1 MECKVCHSE
10 CADGSKFCPKCS
22 ARLDGKK
29 ICDSCKQEIDEDC
42 IFCPKCGTRLIAK
55 NEAVSE
61 PRAQVA
67 ATEAV
72 VAYNVTENSHVKKSN
87 GYATY
92 QKVAGIIISS
102 FLIAALLALF
112 VCSFFMNF
120 RAKVAGEIVSTGKAT
135 TINLFKDIIE
145 ILKDNKTSTGAIVYE
160 PSSEYKAYCIIFL
173 VVLVANIL
181 TAFSMLLVAAIKF
194 AKGLMHKKNNNIA
207 LFFSIALSVFAVT
220 AVLTKSF
227 YYTYSSFTLSSGA
240 DYSSQILAS
249 FGIKCGLIVSALVAL
264 VSFVLKLTASGK
276 EIANKNVIAKNVCGC
291 ISLLLIVIALALLGK
306 DMLKL
311 ENDDVTSGISAGYI
325 AFVGRYGNFKRTT
338 LRNIFTDSGIMG
350 LNIGCWITLGLT
362 VFAAGCAICSI
373 THGLLS
379 DKQNNSACL
388 TSVIT
393 SFATSIIYLVLVIIA
408 GALVVEDYD
417 VSCGKVIA
425 SVILLACAFAS
436 TLVSSIINS
445 SKKTD
450 VVNENTEY

>member
-10 CADGSKFCPKCS
+10 CADDSKFCPKCG

-29 ICDSCKQEIDEDC
+29 ICASCKQEIGEDSV
-42 IFCPKCGTRLIAK
+42 FCPFCGARSVAK

-72 VAYNVTENSHVKKSN
+72 AAYNVTGNSYVKKSN

-92 QKVAGIIISS
+92 QKIAGIIISS

-112 VCSFFMNF
+112 ICSFFMNF
-120 RAKVAGEIVSTGKAT
+120 RIEAAGEIISTGKAT

-160 PSSEYKAYCIIFL
+160 LSSNYKVYCIMFL
-173 VVLVANIL
+173 FVLVANVL

-194 AKGLMHKKNNNIA
+194 AKGLMYKKNNNVA
-207 LFFSIALSVFAVT
+207 LFFAIALSVFAVT
-220 AVLTKSF
+220 AVLAMSF
-227 YYTYSSFTLSSGA
+227 HYEYYSFTLSSGD
-240 DYSSQILAS
+240 DYTTQILAS
-249 FGIKCGLIVSALVAL
+249 SGIKSGLIISALVAI
-264 VSFVLKLTASGK
+264 VAFVLKLTASGK
-276 EIANKNVIAKNVCGC
+276 EVVNKNVIAKNVCGC

-311 ENDDVTSGISAGYI
+311 ESDDGTSGISAGTI
-325 AFVGRYGNFKRTT
+325 AFVGRYDNFKRTT
-338 LRNIFTDSGIMG
+338 LKNVFTDSGIMG

-379 DKQNNSACL
+379 DKQNNNACL

-436 TLVSSIINS
+436 TLVSAIINS